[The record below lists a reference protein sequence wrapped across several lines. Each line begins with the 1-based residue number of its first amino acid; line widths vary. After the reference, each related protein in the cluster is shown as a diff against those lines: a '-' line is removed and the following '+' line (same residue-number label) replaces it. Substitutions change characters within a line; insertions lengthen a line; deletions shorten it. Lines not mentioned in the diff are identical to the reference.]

1 MPQSTW
7 YEQYSTV
14 WNKTQ
19 KTSLTSKIWKIHI
32 FALGQISLFHFQWY
46 YMSSHIAPVV
56 PCCSVCHHF
65 RVLFNKAWTQVLC
78 RFKSC
83 LRRVEDLPWWG
94 SLTMVLTGNKAKRFF
109 LVNHTMKTINYDP
122 WILFTF
128 PVNPYF

>member
-32 FALGQISLFHFQWY
+32 FALGQISLFPFQCY
-46 YMSSHIAPVV
+46 YMISHIATVA
-56 PCCSVCHHF
+56 PCCSVYHHY
-65 RVLFNKAWTQVLC
+65 RVLFNKAWTQVL
-78 RFKSC
+78 RRLKSC
-83 LRRVEDLPWWG
+83 LRRFQDLRWWG
-94 SLTMVLTGNKAKRFF
+94 SLTMVLTGNKAKRLFF
-109 LVNHTMKTINYDP
+109 VNHTIKTINYHP

-128 PVNPYF
+128 PLNPYF